1 MKPRLRSQ
9 RCRLVWLALL
19 FFYPTVGFAQDSFT
33 VSADS
38 ATDAEIIEQLTLRN
52 QEVLI
57 TNERLRNEVAKYV
70 DQLKHAQD
78 RSDWILLSVGG
89 GVFAIGLFLGL
100 YIGSKIRAQQ
110 KWS

>member
-1 MKPRLRSQ
+1 MSSD
-9 RCRLVWLALL
+9 
-19 FFYPTVGFAQDSFT
+19 T
-33 VSADS
+33 

-70 DQLKHAQD
+70 DQLKLAND
-78 RSDWILLSVGG
+78 RSDWILISVGG
-89 GVFAIGLFLGL
+89 GVFAIGLFLGI
-100 YIGSKIRAQQ
+100 YIGSKIRAPQ

>member
-1 MKPRLRSQ
+1 MF
-9 RCRLVWLALL
+9 LL
-19 FFYPTVGFAQDSFT
+19 CYPIVGFAQDSFT
-33 VSADS
+33 VSSDT

-70 DQLKHAQD
+70 DQLKLAND
-78 RSDWILLSVGG
+78 RSDWILISVGG
-89 GVFAIGLFLGL
+89 GVFAIGLFLGI
-100 YIGSKIRAQQ
+100 YIGSKIRAPQ